1 MRLILL
7 GPPGAGKG
15 TQAQLLKEKYN
26 IPQISTGDILRR
38 AVKDQTPIG
47 IEVQAFMQA
56 GNLVPDELVINLIKE
71 RIKEED
77 CSNGFIL
84 DGFPRTQ
91 IQAAKLTETL
101 GAMGIGIDAV
111 VEFSVDNKELV
122 ERLTGRRTCPDC
134 GAMFHESA
142 RKPAVE
148 GICDHCGGILFQRDD
163 DKRDTIINRLEIY
176 KQETQPLIKYYKQQG
191 RLKTVEGQGDVN
203 VVFSQVC
210 SLIT

>member
-15 TQAQLLKEKYN
+15 TQAKLLKEKYG
-26 IPQISTGDILRR
+26 IPQISTGDILRK
-38 AVKDQTPIG
+38 AVKDQTAVG

-77 CSNGFIL
+77 CSRGFIL

-101 GAMGIGIDAV
+101 GTMGIGIDTV
-111 VEFSVDNKELV
+111 VEFTVDNKALV
-122 ERLTGRRTCPDC
+122 DRLTGRRTCSEC

-142 RKPAVE
+142 RKPKVD
-148 GICDHCGGILFQRDD
+148 GICDNCGGKLFQRDD
-163 DKRDTIINRLEIY
+163 DKRETIINRLEIY

-203 VVFSQVC
+203 EVFSQVC

>member
-15 TQAQLLKEKYN
+15 TQAKLLKEKYG
-26 IPQISTGDILRR
+26 IPQISTGDILRK
-38 AVKDQTPIG
+38 AVKDQTAVG

-71 RIKEED
+71 RIKEGD
-77 CSNGFIL
+77 CSGGFIL

-91 IQAAKLTETL
+91 IQAAKLSETL
-101 GAMGIGIDAV
+101 GTMGIEIDAV
-111 VEFSVDNKELV
+111 VEFSVDNKALV
-122 ERLTGRRTCPDC
+122 DRLTGRWTCTEC
-134 GAMFHESA
+134 GEMFHESA
-142 RKPAVE
+142 RKSRVD
-148 GICDHCGGILFQRDD
+148 GICDHCGGALFQRDD
-163 DKRDTIINRLEIY
+163 DKRETIINRLEIY

-191 RLKTVEGQGDVN
+191 RLKTVEGQGDVHE
-203 VVFSQVC
+203 VFSQVC